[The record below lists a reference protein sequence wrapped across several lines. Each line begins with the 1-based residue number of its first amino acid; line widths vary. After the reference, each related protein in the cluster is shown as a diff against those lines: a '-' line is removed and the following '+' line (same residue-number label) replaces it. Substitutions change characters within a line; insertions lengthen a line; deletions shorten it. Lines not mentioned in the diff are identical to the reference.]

1 MSAAAG
7 GGISAAES
15 AALTRARELACTA
28 RGRVSPNPAVGA
40 VVLRDG
46 ETVAEGWHEGPG
58 RAHAETM
65 ALERAGAAARGATV
79 VCTLEPCSHHGRTPP
94 CAGALVA
101 AGVARVVVGC
111 TDPLERG
118 RDGGIAVLR
127 GAGIEVVVA
136 DGAEAEA
143 CRDLISPFLT
153 HGLTGLPEVTLK
165 LATSLDGKVA
175 TATGESQWISGDAA
189 RALVHRWR
197 ADADAVAVGIGTALA
212 DDPRLTARGLDGPLR
227 QPARVV
233 FDTAARLPPASA
245 LVRGAREH
253 EVIIICASDAPAG
266 RVAALEGAGVAVV
279 RVAGDARERISGGL
293 AALGGRGVQSVLVEG
308 GAGLAGALIE
318 AGAVDRVSWFIAP
331 MLIGGDGAPSAL
343 GGVGATILAD
353 APRLQE
359 VTMER
364 VGDDILVRGRARP
377 PAWRA

>member
-1 MSAAAG
+1 MSSVAG
-7 GGISAAES
+7 GGISAVES
-15 AALTRARELACTA
+15 AALTRARELALTA

-46 ETVAEGWHEGPG
+46 ATVAEGWHEGPG
-58 RAHAETM
+58 RAHAEAM
-65 ALERAGAAARGATV
+65 ALERAGAAAAGATV
-79 VCTLEPCSHHGRTPP
+79 VCTLEPCSHQGRTPP
-94 CAGALVA
+94 CARALVA

-111 TDPLERG
+111 ADPLELG

-127 GAGIEVVVA
+127 AAGVDVVIA
-136 DGAEAEA
+136 DGAAAEA

-175 TATGESQWISGDAA
+175 TATGESRWISGEAA

-212 DDPRLTARGLDGPLR
+212 DDPRLTARGVDGPVR

-253 EVIIICASDAPAG
+253 EVIVIAAHDAPAA
-266 RVAALEGAGVAVV
+266 RVAALEDAGVAVV
-279 RVAGDARERISGGL
+279 AVAGDHRERVA
-293 AALGGRGVQSVLVEG
+293 AALTAIGARGVQSVFVEG
-308 GAGLAGALIE
+308 GAGLAGGLIE
-318 AGAVDRVSWFIAP
+318 AGAVDRVSWFVAP

-343 GGVGATILAD
+343 GGVGATTLAG

-359 VTMER
+359 VTMDW
-364 VGDDILVRGRARP
+364 VGDDILVRGRVRP

>member
-1 MSAAAG
+1 MNAAAG
-7 GGISAAES
+7 GGITAAES
-15 AALTRARELACTA
+15 EALTRARELACIA

-46 ETVAEGWHEGPG
+46 ATVAEGWHEGPG
-58 RAHAETM
+58 RPHAEAM
-65 ALERAGAAARGATV
+65 ALERAGDAAAGATV

-94 CAGALVA
+94 CATALVA

-111 TDPLERG
+111 ADPLERG

-127 GAGIEVVVA
+127 DAGIEVVMA
-136 DGAEAEA
+136 DGTAAEA

-189 RALVHRWR
+189 RDMVHRWR
-197 ADADAVAVGIGTALA
+197 ADVDAVAVGIGTALA
-212 DDPRLTARGLDGPLR
+212 DDPRLTARGVDGPVR
-227 QPARVV
+227 QPSRVV

-253 EVIIICASDAPAG
+253 EVIVICAEDAPAD
-266 RVAALEGAGVAVV
+266 RVAALEDAGVVV
-279 RVAGDARERISGGL
+279 VSVAGDRRERIACGL
-293 AALGGRGVQSVLVEG
+293 GALGGRGVQSVLVEG
-308 GAGLAGALIE
+308 GAGLAGALVE
-318 AGAVDRVSWFIAP
+318 ARAVDRVSWFIEP
-331 MLIGGDGAPSAL
+331 VLIGGDGAPSAL
-343 GGVGATILAD
+343 GGVGATVLAD

-359 VTMER
+359 VTMDR